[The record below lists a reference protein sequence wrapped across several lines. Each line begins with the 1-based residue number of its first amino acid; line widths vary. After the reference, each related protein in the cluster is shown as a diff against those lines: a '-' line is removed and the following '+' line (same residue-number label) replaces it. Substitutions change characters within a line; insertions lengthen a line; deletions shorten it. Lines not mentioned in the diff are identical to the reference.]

1 MTIRRRNKA
10 DIKFGGKLEG
20 QLTVPWSSL
29 GEGVQD
35 QIMKQLGQLEYHFVP
50 FAVVVREI
58 RLSPT
63 GNLVV
68 CVDRFLGETDK

>member
-1 MTIRRRNKA
+1 MTARRRNKG

-20 QLTVPWSSL
+20 ELTVPWSSL

-35 QIMKQLGQLEYHFVP
+35 QIMEQMEQLEYYFVP

-58 RLSPT
+58 RLSPS

-68 CVDRFLGETDK
+68 CVDRFLGEAD